1 MKNWPCNKEQAVKYH
16 DPKITV
22 TPETRKMR
30 YMCKLLAQTC
40 QSIKALQTEF
50 RIHCKIDIKWTE
62 DNMYYLPSH
71 LRADVMRKTEKKKR

>member
-1 MKNWPCNKEQAVKYH
+1 MIRRSPLPQKRA
-16 DPKITV
+16 
-22 TPETRKMR
+22 KMR

-50 RIHCKIDIKWTE
+50 RIHRKIDIKWTE
-62 DNMYYLPSH
+62 DNMCYLPSH